1 MVIHKELQI
10 FILYFK
16 CNKLKDIKLSKIML
30 KVTFVIQQIIS
41 TIESLC
47 EQNLNNEHL
56 KVESITQLSID
67 KHNRRDSTFYS
78 PPVAVLPE
86 LAKAFAS
93 KPDSRKKAEKDL
105 EWVGGTALDVFV
117 HL

>member
-1 MVIHKELQI
+1 M
-10 FILYFK
+10 
-16 CNKLKDIKLSKIML
+16 
-30 KVTFVIQQIIS
+30 QQIERHKTLKNYAKGYICYPANHFNS

-56 KVESITQLSID
+56 KVESITQLSIEEH
-67 KHNRRDSTFYS
+67 KRRDSTFYS

-86 LAKAFAS
+86 LAKAFAWN
-93 KPDSRKKAEKDL
+93 PGLTKKTEKDL
-105 EWVGGTALDVFV
+105 EWVGGTALDVFA

>member
-1 MVIHKELQI
+1 MIHKELQI

-47 EQNLNNEHL
+47 QQNLNNEHL
-56 KVESITQLSID
+56 KVESITQLSIE

-86 LAKAFAS
+86 LARAFAWN
-93 KPDSRKKAEKDL
+93 PDLTKKTEKDL
-105 EWVGGTALDVFV
+105 EWVGGTALDVFA

>member
-1 MVIHKELQI
+1 MVHKELHI

-56 KVESITQLSID
+56 KVESITQLSIEE
-67 KHNRRDSTFYS
+67 HNRRDSTFYS

-93 KPDSRKKAEKDL
+93 KPDLTKKTEKDL
-105 EWVGGTALDVFV
+105 EWVGGTALDVFA

>member
-1 MVIHKELQI
+1 MS
-10 FILYFK
+10 LYV
-16 CNKLKDIKLSKIML
+16 NKTLI
-30 KVTFVIQQIIS
+30 
-41 TIESLC
+41 
-47 EQNLNNEHL
+47 NNEHL
-56 KVESITQLSID
+56 KVESIITQLSIE

-93 KPDSRKKAEKDL
+93 KPDLTKKTEKDL
-105 EWVGGTALDVFV
+105 EWVGGTALDVFA

>member
-1 MVIHKELQI
+1 M
-10 FILYFK
+10 
-16 CNKLKDIKLSKIML
+16 
-30 KVTFVIQQIIS
+30 QQIERHKTLENYAKGYISYPANHFNS

-56 KVESITQLSID
+56 KVESITQLSIEE
-67 KHNRRDSTFYS
+67 HNRRDSTFYS

-93 KPDSRKKAEKDL
+93 KPDLTKKTEKDL
-105 EWVGGTALDVFV
+105 EWVGGRALDVFA